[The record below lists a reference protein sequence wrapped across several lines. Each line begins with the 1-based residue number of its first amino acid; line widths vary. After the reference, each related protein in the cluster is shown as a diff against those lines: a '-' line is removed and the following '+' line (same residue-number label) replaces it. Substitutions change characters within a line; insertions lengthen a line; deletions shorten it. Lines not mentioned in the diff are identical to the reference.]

1 MVKKT
6 KLKNGTKVLL
16 VPMDSTKAVTLLVLF
31 PVGSRH
37 EHPKINGS
45 SHYIEHMMFKGTK
58 KRPTTLDISRELDSV
73 GAEYNAFTG
82 KDHTGYYIKTTSEHA
97 DLAVDMLSDMLFNSK
112 FEQEEMERER
122 KVIIEEIHMYEDN
135 PMMFVEELMEQLLF
149 SGNSLGWRISGTRED
164 MEKMKREE
172 VMEHH
177 DLHYRPSKMLVV
189 MAGHLPQNALG
200 LLEKKFGAV
209 REPKKYLPQSFQKF
223 VLDTKKFNSPKLK
236 LQFKETE
243 QIQLSIGF
251 PAYKLEDPRLPA
263 LQLLGII
270 LGGTMSSRLF
280 VEVRE
285 RRGLC
290 YFVKAGVS
298 PYQDIGAFTIQSGL
312 TRDRIEE
319 SIKVIMAELA
329 KATKSGVTEE
339 ELTRAKENLRGKIFL
354 ALEGSDEQAD
364 FYGKQ
369 ELFKKKI
376 LTPEE
381 KLALFDKVK
390 RADIQKIAK
399 DIFRTERIRAAMIG
413 PRSDEAALLKLFKI

>member
-1 MVKKT
+1 MIKKT

-31 PVGSRH
+31 PVGSRN
-37 EHPKINGS
+37 EHAKINGS

-58 KRPTTLDISRELDSV
+58 KRPTTLDISRELDGV

-82 KDHTGYYIKTTSEHA
+82 KDHTGYYIKTSSEHA
-97 DLAVDMLSDMLFNSK
+97 DLAADMLSDMLFNSK
-112 FEQEEMERER
+112 FEEVEMERER

-149 SGNSLGWRISGTRED
+149 EGNSLGWRISGTRED
-164 MEKMKREE
+164 METMKREE
-172 VMEHH
+172 VMVHQR
-177 DLHYRPSKMLVV
+177 LHYRPGNMLVV
-189 MAGHLPQNALG
+189 AAGSLPKNMLKV
-200 LLEKKFGAV
+200 LENKFGSIK
-209 REPKKYLPQSFQKF
+209 EPKTELPKPFPKF
-223 VLDTKKFNSPKLK
+223 VLDEKKFIAPKLK

-243 QIQLSIGF
+243 QIQLSVGF
-251 PAYKLEDPRLPA
+251 PAFGLEDKRMPA
-263 LQLLGII
+263 LQLLGAI

-285 RRGLC
+285 KRGLC
-290 YFVKAGVS
+290 YFVKAGTN
-298 PYQDIGAFTIQSGL
+298 PYQDIGAFVIQSGL
-312 TRDRIEE
+312 TKGRIEE
-319 SIKVIMAELA
+319 AITVIMGELS
-329 KATKSGVTEE
+329 KVKKSGVTEE
-339 ELTRAKENLRGKIFL
+339 ELNRAKENIRGKIIL

-369 ELFKKKI
+369 ELFRNKF

-390 RADIQKIAK
+390 LADIQKIAK
-399 DIFRTERIRAAMIG
+399 EIFQTGRVRAAMIG
-413 PRSDEAALLKLFKI
+413 PLKDEAALLKLFKI

>member
-1 MVKKT
+1 MVKKL

-16 VPMDSTKAVTLLVLF
+16 VPMDSTKAITLLVLF

-37 EHPKINGS
+37 EHSKINGS

-58 KRPTTLDISRELDSV
+58 KRPTTLDISKELDSV

-112 FEQEEMERER
+112 FEEVEMERER

-149 SGNSLGWRISGTRED
+149 EGNSLGWRISGARED
-164 MEKMKREE
+164 MEKMKRED
-172 VMEHH
+172 VMAYHGA
-177 DLHYRPSKMLVV
+177 HYRPSKMLVV
-189 MAGHLPQNALG
+189 AAGSLPKNMSAI
-200 LLEKKFGAV
+200 LEKKFGAI
-209 REPKKYLPQSFQKF
+209 REPRTALPKPFAKF
-223 VLDTKKFNSPKLK
+223 VLDGKKFSEPKLK

-243 QIQLSIGF
+243 QVQLSVGF
-251 PAYKLEDPRLPA
+251 PAFGLLDKRMPV
-263 LQLLGII
+263 LQLLGVI

-290 YFVKAGVS
+290 YFVRAGIN
-298 PYQDIGAFTIQSGL
+298 PYQDTGAFTIQSGL
-312 TRDRIEE
+312 TLGRIEE
-319 SIKVIMAELA
+319 AIKVIMGELS
-329 KATKSGVTEE
+329 KVCKNGVTKE
-339 ELTRAKENLRGKIFL
+339 ELSRAKENIRGKIFL

-369 ELFKKKI
+369 ELFRKKI
-376 LTPEE
+376 MTPEE

-390 RADIQKIAK
+390 LGDMQKLAK
-399 DIFRTERIRAAMIG
+399 EIFCTERIRAAMIG
-413 PRSDEAALLKLFKI
+413 PLKDEKPLLQLFNI

>member
-1 MVKKT
+1 M
-6 KLKNGTKVLL
+6 
-16 VPMDSTKAVTLLVLF
+16 PMDSTKAVTLLVLF
-31 PVGSRH
+31 PVGSRN
-37 EHPKINGS
+37 EHSKINGS

-58 KRPTTLDISRELDSV
+58 KRPTTLDISRELDGV

-97 DLAVDMLSDMLFNSK
+97 DLAMDMLSDMLFNSK
-112 FEQEEMERER
+112 FEEVEMERER

-149 SGNSLGWRISGTRED
+149 EGNSLGWRISGARVD
-164 MEKMKREE
+164 METMKREE
-172 VMEHH
+172 VMAHQRM
-177 DLHYRPSKMLVV
+177 HYRPSKMLVV
-189 MAGHLPQNALG
+189 AAGHLPKNTLKVLEQKFGTIKEPRVALPKPFPKFVLG
-200 LLEKKFGAV
+200 EKKFNA
-209 REPKKYLPQSFQKF
+209 
-223 VLDTKKFNSPKLK
+223 PKLK

-243 QIQLSIGF
+243 QVQLSIGL
-251 PAYKLEDPRLPA
+251 PAFGIEDKRMPA
-263 LQLLGII
+263 LQLLGAV

-298 PYQDIGAFTIQSGL
+298 PYQDISAFTIQSGL
-312 TRDRIEE
+312 TRGRIEE
-319 SIKVIMAELA
+319 AIKVIMGELA
-329 KATKSGVTEE
+329 KAVKSGVTDE
-339 ELTRAKENLRGKIFL
+339 ELKRAKENLRGKIFL

-390 RADIQKIAK
+390 RADIHKIAK

-413 PRSDEAALLKLFKI
+413 PLKDEAALLKLFRI